1 MKTKILETWDVTH
14 RVNAIEDK
22 DFPMLCDYCFSI
34 NVSRLLY
41 AMEDIGHKACNIT
54 KMIYGHIF

>member
-1 MKTKILETWDVTH
+1 MKTKIFETWDVTH

-22 DFPMLCDYCFSI
+22 DFPILYDYCFSI

-41 AMEDIGHKACNIT
+41 AMEYIGNKACTIT
-54 KMIYGHIF
+54 KMIYGHTF